1 MLVALFLFVCAESL
15 TLGRLK
21 MKMEALQVE
30 VRRNASN
37 ASMDWTTYTSM
48 YCEQFCKMK
57 GVTAGRCTVCE
68 QRMNFSVAEGHVAC
82 AVECQGIQTDEVTE
96 SVVDCAARKDE
107 CMFKHIEPASCRL
120 ECGVPG
126 SKADCAPECHEFKAS
141 ARAAGDFYSTFFGH
155 NYVDV
160 TKEKNVTK
168 EVEVNG
174 TMENKTTLENVTV
187 QEVQGVESLP
197 TVGPGDRIWP
207 PENPLDYRFH
217 EDEAA
222 WKAHIMKYCSTYFCN
237 FDGVD
242 SYICV
247 ECPNRLNNSVETGL
261 HACHVG
267 CQMHHTDNAGA
278 NKTAEE
284 LECESGCMTTK
295 FEAATCNLECESQ
308 HKPDWVSGTNDR
320 ATCREDCKAHKVNQR
335 ASGKKGGP
343 ESDVV
348 PFFWPDPPKPTNG
361 TNGTNGT
368 NASL

>member
-1 MLVALFLFVCAESL
+1 MLVALLLVCAESL

-21 MKMEALQVE
+21 LKMEALHAE

-37 ASMDWTTYTSM
+37 ESMDWNTYTSN
-48 YCEQFCKMK
+48 YCEEFCKMK
-57 GVTAGRCTVCE
+57 GVTPGRCTVCE

-96 SVVDCAARKDE
+96 SVVDCAKTKDE
-107 CMFKHIEPASCRL
+107 CMFKYIEPASCRL
-120 ECGVPG
+120 ECGVEG
-126 SKADCAPECHEFKAS
+126 SKASCKDECHEFKAS
-141 ARAAGDFYSTFFGH
+141 ARAAGDFFTTFHGP

-160 TKEKNVTK
+160 TKPENVTT

-174 TMENKTTLENVTV
+174 TMENQTTVENVTS
-187 QEVQGVESLP
+187 QEVKGVEPLP
-197 TVGPGDRIWP
+197 TVGPGGIVPVESP
-207 PENPLDYRFH
+207 PDFRYH
-217 EDEAA
+217 EEEVA
-222 WKAHIMKYCSTYFCN
+222 WKKHTMTYCETYFCN
-237 FDGVD
+237 FETVN
-242 SYICV
+242 SYLCV
-247 ECPNRLNNSVETGL
+247 ECPNRLNNSVETSL

-278 NKTAEE
+278 NMTAEE

-295 FEAATCNLECESQ
+295 FESATCNLECEME
-308 HKPDWVSGTNDR
+308 HKPDWVTGTSDR
-320 ATCREDCKAHKVNQR
+320 ATCRETCKAHKANQR
-335 ASGKKGGP
+335 ANGKTSGP